1 MGFFGF
7 PPGASAPAGREE
19 DHLLVWPPYN
29 HSPFLLGFSFWEL
42 LFLHYVRS
50 LTETAVWNV
59 LLTPGTGIWQG
70 NLEYALETGMV
81 CPLDHSTVRLSLSDF
96 YNCTVLQRFFLGNTH
111 IFRGYKQEQINWK
124 REAKQCWLNKHEN
137 DYNVYLQFWE
147 NCPED

>member
-1 MGFFGF
+1 M
-7 PPGASAPAGREE
+7 A
-19 DHLLVWPPYN
+19 
-29 HSPFLLGFSFWEL
+29 
-42 LFLHYVRS
+42 
-50 LTETAVWNV
+50 
-59 LLTPGTGIWQG
+59 G